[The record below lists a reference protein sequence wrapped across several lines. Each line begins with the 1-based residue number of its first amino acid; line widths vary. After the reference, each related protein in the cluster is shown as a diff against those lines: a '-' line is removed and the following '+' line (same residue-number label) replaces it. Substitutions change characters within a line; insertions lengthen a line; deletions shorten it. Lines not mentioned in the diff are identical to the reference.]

1 MKVYWTFLILSL
13 IVWFLSARRYRIVR
27 EGNHY
32 ETRGLVA
39 QGVLLFGVMIF
50 FCGLRSGIADTGT
63 YIQMFHLWPD
73 HFSFSDLMSQD
84 EKGFYL
90 FGVLYKQFI
99 SRDFHGWLFI
109 IALISGLAM
118 MIALLRYS
126 ASFGFSC
133 FLFIATTTFTYLVN
147 GMRQFI
153 CIAIFF
159 CCMSLVLER
168 KFFRYLILV
177 ILLSTIHTSAWILL
191 PFYFIARIK
200 PWSGKMWIWL
210 IAVMGIG
217 VGMAYR
223 PDLVESV
230 LGKTDYANYT
240 ELLTGGGTGVN
251 MIRLAI
257 VFVPVAISFF
267 ARYVIAEIDSPIVNM
282 SVIMS
287 VTNFGIYVIATFTSG
302 MAIGRLAAY
311 FDVYNLIL
319 LPWLLKHTFTED
331 SSKIVTVLCVLLYLL
346 FFFFQM
352 VLTWNLGYES
362 DILHLFC

>member
-1 MKVYWTFLILSL
+1 
-13 IVWFLSARRYRIVR
+13 
-27 EGNHY
+27 
-32 ETRGLVA
+32 
-39 QGVLLFGVMIF
+39 
-50 FCGLRSGIADTGT
+50 
-63 YIQMFHLWPD
+63 
-73 HFSFSDLMSQD
+73 
-84 EKGFYL
+84 
-90 FGVLYKQFI
+90 
-99 SRDFHGWLFI
+99 
-109 IALISGLAM
+109 
-118 MIALLRYS
+118 
-126 ASFGFSC
+126 
-133 FLFIATTTFTYLVN
+133 
-147 GMRQFI
+147 
-153 CIAIFF
+153 
-159 CCMSLVLER
+159 
-168 KFFRYLILV
+168 
-177 ILLSTIHTSAWILL
+177 
-191 PFYFIARIK
+191 
-200 PWSGKMWIWL
+200 MWIWL